1 MNPNDNRD
9 QTMEKAVQC
18 IAIAGSLALF
28 AAGAIADDDLK
39 GTIDSVDPANGSFVV
54 QGITI
59 HTDDRTDYDDG
70 LTGIGDLQ
78 PGMRVDVEYESRQGR
93 NYAEEIELDN

>member
-9 QTMEKAVQC
+9 QTMKKTVQR
-18 IAIAGSLALF
+18 IAIAGSLSLF
-28 AAGAIADDDLK
+28 AVGAIADDDIK
-39 GTIDSVDPANGSFVV
+39 GAIDSIDADSGSFVV